1 MMAADPVC
9 WLFGA
14 LARRLPQVHCQK
26 QYCGKLRPATMM
38 EGNDGG
44 PPSARSSVYCYRQ
57 VVQRSTC
64 NFYYF

>member
-9 WLFGA
+9 WSFGA
-14 LARRLPQVHCQK
+14 LARRLPHVHCQK

-44 PPSARSSVYCYRQ
+44 PPSARSSVYCYR
-57 VVQRSTC
+57 R
-64 NFYYF
+64 